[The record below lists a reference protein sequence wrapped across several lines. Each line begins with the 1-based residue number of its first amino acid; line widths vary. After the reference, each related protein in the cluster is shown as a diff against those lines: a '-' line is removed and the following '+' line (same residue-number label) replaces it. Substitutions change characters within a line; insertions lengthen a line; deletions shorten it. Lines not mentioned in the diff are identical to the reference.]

1 MKSFGS
7 RVGIGVAV
15 AAAALAVV
23 WSALVPYGYPWPS
36 LAWATLACVAA
47 VWVGQRSFRPSPS
60 MSDVINDLEG
70 EPARATAGP
79 GRKASTRVVL

>member
-1 MKSFGS
+1 
-7 RVGIGVAV
+7 
-15 AAAALAVV
+15 
-23 WSALVPYGYPWPS
+23 
-36 LAWATLACVAA
+36 VAA